1 MPLDRIRRLPG
12 VARANTGAGEQAKSS
27 TGGSAVAVPRCQQR
41 AHGRAQQ
48 CADDSAT
55 GHLSVG
61 GIHRVGATDLLFGI
75 LLAGGLI
82 LLEHVE
88 GFVGRRHYRNA
99 RAQWLGHAS
108 AKQKDDRK
116 PQILCF
122 DEIHMGSLLLRRR
135 RNGPPANTKLGQIEV
150 MAPQVC
156 TIIFK
161 LRHFPIFSWL
171 RIYCVLPSRYPKQL
185 KSKLEPRPKSLF

>member
-1 MPLDRIRRLPG
+1 VPLDRIRRLPG

-122 DEIHMGSLLLRRR
+122 DEIHMGSLFIATSKERAASEYYTGAHRG
-135 RNGPPANTKLGQIEV
+135 NGPAGLHNNIQTQTFPDLLL
-150 MAPQVC
+150 APNLSR
-156 TIIFK
+156 FAK
-161 LRHFPIFSWL
+161 P
-171 RIYCVLPSRYPKQL
+171 LPEAAKVQTGTAP
-185 KSKLEPRPKSLF
+185 